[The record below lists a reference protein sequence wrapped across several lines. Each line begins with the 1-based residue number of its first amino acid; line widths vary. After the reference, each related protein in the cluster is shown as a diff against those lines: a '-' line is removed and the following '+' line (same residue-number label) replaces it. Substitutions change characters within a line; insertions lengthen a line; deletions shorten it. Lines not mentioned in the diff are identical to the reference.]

1 MEAYLNYLNLILGII
16 KTLESDNNIIFID
29 STITNIFAVGHG
41 GEKNYLDKNFL
52 LEIYVGLIYLS
63 NFNNASFV
71 NNKIYNSSSS
81 SGGGILK

>member
-16 KTLESDNNIIFID
+16 KTLESDNNIIFIE

-52 LEIYVGLIYLS
+52 LKYM
-63 NFNNASFV
+63 
-71 NNKIYNSSSS
+71 
-81 SGGGILK
+81 

>member
-1 MEAYLNYLNLILGII
+1 MILEHLEMEAYLNYLNLILGII

-52 LEIYVGLIYLS
+52 LKYM
-63 NFNNASFV
+63 
-71 NNKIYNSSSS
+71 
-81 SGGGILK
+81 